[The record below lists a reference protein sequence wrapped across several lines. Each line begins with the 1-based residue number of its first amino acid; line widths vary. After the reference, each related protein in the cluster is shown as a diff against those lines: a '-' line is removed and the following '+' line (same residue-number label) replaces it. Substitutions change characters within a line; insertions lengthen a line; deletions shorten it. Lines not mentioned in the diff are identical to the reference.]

1 MKLFNISNASSYKKK
16 LLHFI
21 EEEFKKKVPT
31 TVATDKGLDYHL
43 YINFISNGMIG
54 LLDSYL
60 NSSDNTQE
68 QEKIPLHVSRLLSL
82 YDLA

>member
-1 MKLFNISNASSYKKK
+1 MKLFNISNASSYKKNFFI
-16 LLHFI
+16 LL
-21 EEEFKKKVPT
+21 KKNLRKVPT

-43 YINFISNGMIG
+43 YINFISNGIIG

-68 QEKIPLHVSRLLSL
+68 QEKIPFTRITIVIFI
-82 YDLA
+82 